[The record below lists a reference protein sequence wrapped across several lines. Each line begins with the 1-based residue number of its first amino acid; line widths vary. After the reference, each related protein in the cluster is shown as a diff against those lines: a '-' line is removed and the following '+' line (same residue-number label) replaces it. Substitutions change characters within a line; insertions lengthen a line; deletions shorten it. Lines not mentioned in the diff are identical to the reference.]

1 MTQKKQREKVV
12 AEITTFHLT
21 QMMQG
26 LSQSLSREE
35 AIAFLNQDGRA
46 YEMWR
51 HMMHAGEAYVKSTLQ
66 PAPQFLAYQCGASQ
80 ANRQTSA
87 GR

>member
-1 MTQKKQREKVV
+1 MTKKKQREKVV

-21 QMMQG
+21 QMMQE
-26 LSQSLSREE
+26 LSGSLSREE

-66 PAPQFLAYQCGASQ
+66 AAPQFVAYQSAALAADRHASV
-80 ANRQTSA
+80 